1 MAVSSAYSASEVFG
15 GEGMSEMYRVKR
27 VVDNTAPWGNPA
39 GGNFGVDDASLIWT
53 VKERPSINMLSFNSK
68 YGQ

>member
-1 MAVSSAYSASEVFG
+1 MAVSSAYSASEAFG

-39 GGNFGVDDASLIWT
+39 GGNFGVDDDGRVFT
-53 VKERPSINMLSFNSK
+53 
-68 YGQ
+68 